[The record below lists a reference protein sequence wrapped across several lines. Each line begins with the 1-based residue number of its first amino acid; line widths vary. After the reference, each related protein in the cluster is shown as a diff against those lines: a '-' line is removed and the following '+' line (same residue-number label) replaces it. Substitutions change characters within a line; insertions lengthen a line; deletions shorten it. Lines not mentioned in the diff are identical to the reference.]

1 MAHSRAPTG
10 LPRPPLVGE
19 NMAAYLTR
27 ELSNS
32 VEISWEGKEIRSR
45 AENMLAFFWE
55 DLKLRDMPMPAA
67 RPLLSRPAYLAL
79 VKPQV
84 SVAQHF
90 QDEGKPLAYPKLPCL
105 VCFGGIRGTS
115 RKSKQNARRV
125 GHDCWLSG
133 EQHRDFIPLE
143 KVLYQPEK
151 VEKPSKVSKPQPPPK
166 PSSGKED
173 LEEIR
178 ILARGLRGITITLLL
193 VALFSPASAEF
204 TAPKV
209 VAYPSAPYLSFV
221 IIYSCQ
227 PRLSILTFF
236 NFSNDNKMPKRP
248 ALIQEQK
255 DLKKARERHYID
267 KIGKPMSLEDQEKM
281 EEWVEDLL
289 QEEVPECEPV
299 LDLLEEEQ
307 QGKPTEKS
315 ASPLIDV
322 GGNSPQQKQQEKMF
336 SILSLPPPTQQQEKL
351 ENQQIKVLETTSQL
365 QGSSAAAAV
374 KLANKEELLRQRER
388 RKEEERTLRR
398 KAEEK
403 AEKRREEER
412 EENRALFKAILDC
425 LGSKSPAVP
434 APVKV
439 VPAPPASVQ
448 VPSHRVQDGRVSKPE
463 VGAQLKDWR
472 SATRNRPFVPR
483 EDTRRSAGSRIPQSA
498 AGVEQHLRTVH
509 SLAQQLEEEIKAA
522 REKIDFNR
530 LGNLNPEFVQET
542 LAVDGAIQLL
552 ARTIRTSFI
561 HLNIA

>member
-178 ILARGLRGITITLLL
+178 ILARGLRGITITLL
-193 VALFSPASAEF
+193 
-204 TAPKV
+204 
-209 VAYPSAPYLSFV
+209 
-221 IIYSCQ
+221 
-227 PRLSILTFF
+227 
-236 NFSNDNKMPKRP
+236 NDNKMPKRP

-374 KLANKEELLRQRER
+374 KLANKE
-388 RKEEERTLRR
+388 
-398 KAEEK
+398 
-403 AEKRREEER
+403 
-412 EENRALFKAILDC
+412 
-425 LGSKSPAVP
+425 
-434 APVKV
+434 V